1 MACAVPSLFVY
12 CVQTCPLRAFFRRAQ
27 ALRATAAASLCLRA
41 FHAPVQMRAAYSE
54 LYRMQIDRP
63 RARWWCSAHS
73 SARVNAIKVARLE
86 VIVLTCGVAM
96 VICPAIWKMH
106 RPASTGLWCG
116 AGREPY
122 AVAPL
127 PRARGALHLRSDESV
142 CVQFACAD
150 DVETVKEAL
159 DPPLTRDGVR
169 ILAATVMETY
179 TYLAMVLAGAQLPVT
194 RFVAAAGACAAFVI
208 VLSAAAGLHGRAIE

>member
-106 RPASTGLWCG
+106 RPASTATHPYPPGGGDAYFLVQMYLLSCTNLDTG
-116 AGREPY
+116 ICAYPKRIVVVTLVYQTDISMYQGR
-122 AVAPL
+122 
-127 PRARGALHLRSDESV
+127 RRES
-142 CVQFACAD
+142 
-150 DVETVKEAL
+150 
-159 DPPLTRDGVR
+159 R
-169 ILAATVMETY
+169 IRY
-179 TYLAMVLAGAQLPVT
+179 K
-194 RFVAAAGACAAFVI
+194 
-208 VLSAAAGLHGRAIE
+208 S